1 MTTIEQPAKAKH
13 SIKDAKLPVTRARW
27 TRSTKGTGLESTHR
41 EGETREKG
49 EQAERKEKG
58 EDKEIPAK
66 AELKGKVGED
76 KEKVKAKEGAKHPGK
91 ERDAHLEKNCKH
103 SEKNFYLF
111 ISDDKCFE

>member
-1 MTTIEQPAKAKH
+1 MRQGE
-13 SIKDAKLPVTRARW
+13 KD
-27 TRSTKGTGLESTHR
+27 
-41 EGETREKG
+41 

-66 AELKGKVGED
+66 AELKGKVAED
-76 KEKVKAKEGAKHPGK
+76 KEKVKTKEGAKHPGK

-111 ISDDKCFE
+111 ISDGKF